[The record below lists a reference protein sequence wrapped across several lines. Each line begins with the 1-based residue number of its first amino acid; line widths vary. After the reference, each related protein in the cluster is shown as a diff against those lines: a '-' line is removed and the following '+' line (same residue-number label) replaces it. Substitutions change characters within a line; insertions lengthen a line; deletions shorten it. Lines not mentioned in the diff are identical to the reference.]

1 MTKKNVL
8 TAITDSVFVIA
19 FNVLFFVNGGIHH
32 VPSTW
37 ICYGFLHFAYLM
49 VLLTPIFETK
59 GKTAYLS
66 KLTTYSISFLYFF
79 IELVLAITVF
89 EKEMD
94 KTKVIISVQT
104 IFTSLY
110 FILLLSNLLAND
122 SIAKKQERHDIE
134 NDFIKTISSRVKYIE
149 NIATDSNLKNKI
161 NNLYY
166 SMHSSPIRTSTK
178 VAAYETKIY
187 ELLDNLESLVDN
199 DKFAALEKV
208 REIEQMLTKR
218 NFMLRARE

>member
-1 MTKKNVL
+1 MTKKNIL
-8 TAITDSVFVIA
+8 TIILDSVFVVA
-19 FNVLFFVNGGIHH
+19 FNVLFFVNNGIRH
-32 VPSTW
+32 VSSTW
-37 ICYGFLHFAYLM
+37 ICYAFLHLAYLM
-49 VLLTPIFETK
+49 VLLTPIIEAK

-66 KLTTYSISFLYFF
+66 KLTTYLISFLYFL
-79 IELVLAITVF
+79 IELFFAIIVF
-89 EKEMD
+89 TKDID
-94 KTKVIISVQT
+94 KTKLIISLQT
-104 IFTSLY
+104 IITAIYL
-110 FILLLSNLLAND
+110 ILLISNLLAND

>member
-8 TAITDSVFVIA
+8 TAILDSVFVIA

-59 GKTAYLS
+59 GKAAYLS

-79 IELVLAITVF
+79 IELALAIAVF
-89 EKEMD
+89 AKEMD

-104 IFTSLY
+104 IFFFLY

-122 SIAKKQERHDIE
+122 STAKKQELHDIE
-134 NDFIKTISSRVKYIE
+134 NDFIKTISTKSKFIE
-149 NIATDSNLKNKI
+149 SIATDSNIKNKI

-166 SMHSSPIRTSTK
+166 SIHSSPTKTTSD
-178 VAAYETKIY
+178 VAIYETKIC
-187 ELLDNLESLVDN
+187 ELLDSLESLVDN

-218 NFMLRARE
+218 NYMLRARK